1 MYLCFA
7 IVVFV
12 VVCVCVCGGGGGGDN
27 TSLIPCGKLG
37 CPYWLM
43 YMCVCGGGG
52 GGGGVACLLT
62 VAYLINVNIE
72 FVTIL
77 A

>member
-1 MYLCFA
+1 M
-7 IVVFV
+7 
-12 VVCVCVCGGGGGGDN
+12 CVCVWGGGGYN
-27 TSLIPCGKLG
+27 TSLILCGKLG

-43 YMCVCGGGG
+43 YVCVCGGGG
-52 GGGGVACLLT
+52 GACLLT